1 MAIIVCPHCGGD
13 VDTESVLDDDAVLVA
28 SRGGSWLCIPRHSR
42 SGCRDCGGL
51 EDIDVHSGFRLIL
64 PPINCTRILRG
75 NSFVTGSPFPL
86 SAKRNGTRDTCNL
99 VFTTFRPVL
108 PQ

>member
-13 VDTESVLDDDAVLVA
+13 IDTEGDDVA
-28 SRGGSWLCIPRHSR
+28 EGDVVNVIRGR
-42 SGCRDCGGL
+42 SNTRGCYLRV
-51 EDIDVHSGFRLIL
+51 EIDDYISFRLVL